1 MYYTINDDYN
11 FLFIFRNQDSCASTK
26 VFIAS
31 NFVGDRFLCYLLHK
45 KNQLICVEFE
55 HSETSMSDIPFGN
68 VTILLAKDAAYL
80 PVIINCTNYKQNT
93 NMNIL

>member
-1 MYYTINDDYN
+1 M
-11 FLFIFRNQDSCASTK
+11 FRNHDSCASKK

-45 KNQLICVEFE
+45 KTQLICVEFE
-55 HSETSMSDIPFGN
+55 HSETSTSDITFGN

-80 PVIINCTNYKQNT
+80 PVIIKYTNYKQKT
-93 NMNIL
+93 NINFLLNSIFIYFIYL